1 MFLAMLSKLSVG
13 KAFLRIHYPRFSCV
27 VASGAF
33 RSIDVVWIWNHGGEI
48 LCHISDD
55 RYTTQNTRSEDSGAY
70 SGGECEAFVP
80 ADFVESVLLPA
91 VEHEVGHIVAAAHF
105 GAIPI
110 GIGIGLIPECSQSFH
125 FQAVYGWEGWSTET
139 RCIVSAAGPAA
150 DLIYRGAVNEAGASG
165 DLNDIEALT
174 DLRSLEPYL
183 LKAQEILSKYNN
195 EIVWTAA
202 QLRSH

>member
-1 MFLAMLSKLSVG
+1 MTDTQPKILALK
-13 KAFLRIHYPRFSCV
+13 
-27 VASGAF
+27 
-33 RSIDVVWIWNHGGEI
+33 I
-48 LCHISDD
+48 L
-55 RYTTQNTRSEDSGAY
+55 
-70 SGGECEAFVP
+70 VP
-80 ADFVESVLLPA
+80 ILAESVRHSCRLTLSNPSFLPA

-105 GAIPI
+105 GVIPI
-110 GIGIGLIPECSQSFH
+110 GIGIGLIPERSQSFH
-125 FQAVYGWEGWSTET
+125 FQVVYGWEGWSTET

-174 DLRSLEPYL
+174 GLRSLEPYL

>member
-1 MFLAMLSKLSVG
+1 MTDTPPKLSAL
-13 KAFLRIHYPRFSCV
+13 K
-27 VASGAF
+27 
-33 RSIDVVWIWNHGGEI
+33 I
-48 LCHISDD
+48 LVPIL
-55 RYTTQNTRSEDSGAY
+55 
-70 SGGECEAFVP
+70 GGECEAFVP

-110 GIGIGLIPECSQSFH
+110 GIGIGLIPERSQSFH
-125 FQAVYGWEGWSTET
+125 FQAAYGWEGWSTET

-174 DLRSLEPYL
+174 GLRSLEPYL

-202 QLRSH
+202 QLRSSLADGQWRKMIRLPNGKMVALFIDEAKFRECP